1 MSDFVKLLTYYSLYK
16 KYSVLRNMKIWLIL
30 GVIYA
35 GFFFWYTDMGGKL
48 TQAEIQDF
56 VEKQEQNILNSGVS
70 PDSEEFRLRIDFLRR
85 FMEEDTGKQFIMVN
99 NIEMNKDPGDVS
111 GANPGESSD
120 QLLSRYMEHMWPN
133 LLKRASHPIFGGNT
147 ISQSMDL
154 VGIEGAE
161 TWDQVALMRYKS
173 RRAFLEIVTHP
184 DMNGRHEF
192 KVEAMKKTIAY
203 PAEPIAFYSDVR
215 IFLGMLILIIGLSIQ
230 LFFSKR

>member
-1 MSDFVKLLTYYSLYK
+1 MKTWLT
-16 KYSVLRNMKIWLIL
+16 L
-30 GVIYA
+30 GVLY
-35 GFFFWYTDMGGKL
+35 FSFYFWYTDIGGKL
-48 TQAEIQDF
+48 SQEEVQAFIA
-56 VEKQEQNILNSGVS
+56 KHEQNLVNSGVLLG
-70 PDSEEFRLRIDFLRR
+70 SEEFQRRVDFLRG

-99 NIEMNKDPGDVS
+99 NIEMNKDPEDVS
-111 GANPGESSD
+111 GINPSESSD
-120 QLLSRYMEHMWPN
+120 QLLSKYMEHLWPN
-133 LLKRASHPIFGGNT
+133 LLKRASHPVFGGNT
-147 ISQSMDL
+147 IFQSMDL

-184 DMNGRHEF
+184 DMIDRHEF
-192 KVEAMKKTIAY
+192 KVAAMKKTIAY

>member
-1 MSDFVKLLTYYSLYK
+1 
-16 KYSVLRNMKIWLIL
+16 MKIWLIL

-70 PDSEEFRLRIDFLRR
+70 PDSEEFRLRIDFITR
-85 FMEEDTGKQFIMVN
+85 FMEEDTGNQFIMVN
-99 NIEMNKDPGDVS
+99 NIEMNKDPGDGP

>member
-1 MSDFVKLLTYYSLYK
+1 
-16 KYSVLRNMKIWLIL
+16 MKIWLVL
-30 GVIYA
+30 GAIYV

-48 TQAEIQDF
+48 TQKEIQGF
-56 VEKQEQNILNSGVS
+56 IEKQEQNILNSGVS
-70 PDSEEFRLRIDFLRR
+70 RDSEEFRLRIDFIRR
-85 FMEEDTGKQFIMVN
+85 FMEEDNGKQFIMVN

-111 GANPGESSD
+111 GINPSESSD
-120 QLLSRYMEHMWPN
+120 QLLSKYMEHLWPN
-133 LLKRASHPIFGGNT
+133 LLKRASHPVFGGNT
-147 ISQSMDL
+147 IFQSMDL

-173 RRAFLEIVTHP
+173 RRVFLEIVTHP
-184 DMNGRHEF
+184 DMIDRHEF
-192 KVEAMKKTIAY
+192 KVAAMKKTIAY